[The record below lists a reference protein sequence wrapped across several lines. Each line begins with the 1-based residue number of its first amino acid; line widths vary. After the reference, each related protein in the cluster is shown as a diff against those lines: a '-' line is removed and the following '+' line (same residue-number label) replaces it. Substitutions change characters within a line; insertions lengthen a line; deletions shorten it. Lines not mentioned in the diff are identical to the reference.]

1 MKLKVH
7 KTPAAIID
15 KMAIDAHN
23 FNINSVKL
31 HPITSR
37 GPIIG
42 NFLQKFSISII
53 SICRRYASNL
63 SIFSLSKGF
72 WGGFGRDNFQNVP
85 PKFRVISQSVPQEP
99 LPRVSCSGSASASR
113 LRSCVQA
120 RAGHPERLS
129 RRIGEWHET
138 SRGLRERAGPAE

>member
-31 HPITSR
+31 HPITIR

-63 SIFSLSKGF
+63 SIFSLSKSF

-85 PKFRVISQSVPQEP
+85 PKSCVPCYFT
-99 LPRVSCSGSASASR
+99 VSASR
-113 LRSCVQA
+113 ASAA
-120 RAGHPERLS
+120 RLML
-129 RRIGEWHET
+129 W
-138 SRGLRERAGPAE
+138 